1 MKGIMKAAVLKELR
15 KIVIE
20 EREIPIPKAPE
31 VLIKVKHVGICGS
44 DLHYYEHGRI
54 GTQVVQYPM
63 ILGHECSGEVVEIGE
78 DVKNLQVG
86 DVVALEPQ
94 STCGKCE
101 FCKTG
106 RYNLCPDVKFL
117 ATPPIDGAFADYVTH
132 PADMTF
138 KLPAGMSTV
147 EGALIEPL
155 AIGFHVSNHA
165 EAKIGKNALILGA
178 GCIGLVTLLA
188 MKAMGVTDVYITDLL
203 ANRLEKA
210 KELGATRVLKA
221 DEVDVVQEILD
232 MTDGAGVD
240 IVVEVAGNRVTTQQ
254 TVDLVKRGG
263 RIVLVGYAPD
273 AIAYDFRKLIM
284 KEASIGTSRRYCNI
298 YPLAINAVASG
309 LVPIEKIA
317 THRFNFED
325 IANAMEE
332 SVANKAEITK
342 AVVEFQ

>member
-1 MKGIMKAAVLKELR
+1 MKETIKAAVLTGLR
-15 KIVIE
+15 SIAIE
-20 EREIPIPKAPE
+20 ERERPVPKSNE
-31 VLIKVKHVGICGS
+31 VLVKVKHVGICGS

-117 ATPPIDGAFADYVTH
+117 ATPPIDGAFAEYVTH

-138 KLPAGMSTV
+138 KLPAGMSTL

-188 MKAMGVTDVYITDLL
+188 MKAMGATDITITDLL

-221 DEVDVVQEILD
+221 DEVEVVQEILD

-240 IVVEVAGNRVTTQQ
+240 IVVEVAGSRITTQQ
-254 TVDLVKRGG
+254 SVDLVKRGG
-263 RIVLVGYAPD
+263 KIVLVGYAPD
-273 AIAYDFRKLIM
+273 AVAYDFRKLIM

-298 YPLAINAVASG
+298 YPIAIQAVGSG
-309 LVPIEKIA
+309 LIPIKNIV
-317 THRFNFED
+317 TSTFKFED
-325 IANAMEE
+325 IAKAMEE
-332 SVANKAEITK
+332 SVENKAKITK
-342 AVVEFQ
+342 AIVEFQ